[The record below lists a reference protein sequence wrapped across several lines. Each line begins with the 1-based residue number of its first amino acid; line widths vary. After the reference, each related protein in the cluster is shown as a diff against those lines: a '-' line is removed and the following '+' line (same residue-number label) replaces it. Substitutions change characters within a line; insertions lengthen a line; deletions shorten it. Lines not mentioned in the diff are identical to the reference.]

1 MLGRTRAI
9 ERQEKTCG
17 FEVGGGYHGVVIVL
31 GSDPKDEVD
40 LQRSQLI
47 EGGVNPEAGKG
58 VRIS

>member
-1 MLGRTRAI
+1 
-9 ERQEKTCG
+9 
-17 FEVGGGYHGVVIVL
+17 VIVL

-58 VRIS
+58 VGTS